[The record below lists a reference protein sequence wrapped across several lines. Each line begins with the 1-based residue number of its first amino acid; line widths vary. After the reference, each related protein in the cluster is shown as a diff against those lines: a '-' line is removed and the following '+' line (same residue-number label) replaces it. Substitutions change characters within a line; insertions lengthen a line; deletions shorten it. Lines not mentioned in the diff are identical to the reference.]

1 MFIKI
6 REKKIGINY
15 PPYIIA
21 EACINHEGRINLAKE
36 MVYEAKKNGAD
47 CVIFQYHILDDEMLS

>member
-1 MFIKI
+1 MFIRI
-6 REKKIGINY
+6 REKKIGFEY

-36 MVYEAKKNGAD
+36 MVYEAKKW
-47 CVIFQYHILDDEMLS
+47 S